1 MTAFGEESVTK
12 LLQAGSD
19 GDQSALDKLV
29 PAVYAELHRLAHY
42 YMSHEQRGHV
52 LQTTALI
59 NEAYLRL
66 VGTEQRYWRNREH
79 FLAVAAQVMRRILV
93 DFARERLSAKRGGE
107 YAQVSL
113 EENRLARDEKSLDII
128 ALNEALHLLASI
140 SERKSRVVE
149 LRFFGGL
156 STQEIAGVLK
166 VSPNT
171 VLSDWRFAKAWLC
184 RQMDRIGAD
193 QD

>member
-1 MTAFGEESVTK
+1 MTSFAEKSITQ
-12 LLQAGSD
+12 LLQAWSD
-19 GDQSALDKLV
+19 GDQSALDWLV

-42 YMSHEQRGHV
+42 YMKREPAGHV

-66 VGTEQRYWRNREH
+66 VDTRQRHWQNRAH

-93 DFARERLSAKRGGE
+93 DFARSRQSLKRGRGVR
-107 YAQVSL
+107 QVSL
-113 EENRLARDEKSLDII
+113 DEARLLAGEKDIDLVALDD
-128 ALNEALHLLASI
+128 AMEALAGFNK
-140 SERKSRVVE
+140 RKSRVVE

-156 STQEIAGVLK
+156 NTEEIAEVLK

-171 VLSDWRFAKAWLC
+171 VLSDWRYAKAWLC
-184 RQMDRIGAD
+184 REMRNR
-193 QD
+193 